1 MSTMSTR
8 PWRASASAYR
18 WTASA
23 MAVPVRQV
31 VELVE
36 MVFMGTPGSVEI
48 AGVRGEELVTDGSQG
63 VQRSQPAA
71 WPIQRARPCGSSAD
85 R

>member
-1 MSTMSTR
+1 
-8 PWRASASAYR
+8 
-18 WTASA
+18 
-23 MAVPVRQV
+23 
-31 VELVE
+31 
-36 MVFMGTPGSVEI
+36 VEI

-85 R
+85 RWPPPCLCGC